1 MTRDVDRGR
10 IAGPDLDLQADMFE
24 WSRDRLRSEG
34 FEHYEVSN
42 WAREGRQCR
51 HNLAYWHNETWLGLG
66 AGAHSHLND
75 ERFSDVANPR
85 RYIELVN
92 ETFKAQPNAP
102 AASAMKQVTYLE
114 PADRAREM
122 AETVILALRLR
133 EGLDLAVF
141 EQRFGVTLESVYAGP
156 LQETLELGLTERIG
170 NRLRLRDEAVMLGD
184 EAFMRFLPEETL
196 SD

>member
-1 MTRDVDRGR
+1 MY
-10 IAGPDLDLQADMFE
+10 E
-24 WSRDRLRSEG
+24 WSRDRLHTEG

-42 WAREGRQCR
+42 WARQGRQCR

-85 RYIELVN
+85 RYAELVN
-92 ETFKAQPNAP
+92 ETWKAARPNQQP
-102 AASAMKQVTYLE
+102 AMKQVTFRE
-114 PADRAREM
+114 PPDRAREM

-133 EGLDLAVF
+133 EGLHVPTW
-141 EQRFGVTLESVYAGP
+141 EKRFGVSLESVYADAVR
-156 LQETLELGLTERIG
+156 ETLELGLTERIG
-170 NRLRLRDEAVMLGD
+170 DTLRLRDEAVMLGD
-184 EAFMRFLPEETL
+184 EAFLRFLPEETL